1 MSMSAERREYRLA
14 FTHVDRGFTLERAL
28 VLSRHPSESLS
39 HLTLRV
45 LAFLL
50 LWEEGLSFGPGVCV
64 GEAPDLVV
72 HDLTGVVR
80 TWIAC
85 GDVDPRLLR
94 KVVQHNRDA
103 AAHVVFGARARRD
116 AFTDE
121 VDSWGG
127 RRPKGWERIALWTID
142 EALITQLADH
152 ASLRQRWTV
161 TLAGDRFYVDV
172 DGTLPEGDVA
182 RG

>member
-1 MSMSAERREYRLA
+1 MSAERREYRLA

-28 VLSRHPSESLS
+28 VLSRHPSESQP

-50 LWEEGLSFGPGVCV
+50 LWQEGLTFGPGVCV
-64 GEAPDLVV
+64 GEAPDLVA

-85 GDVDPRLLR
+85 GDVDPWLLR

-103 AAHVVFGARARRD
+103 SAHVVFGATARRD
-116 AFTDE
+116 AFVTE

-127 RRPKGWERIALWTID
+127 RRPKGWERISLWTID
-142 EALITQLADH
+142 EALVTELANH
-152 ASLRQRWTV
+152 PALRQRWTV
-161 TLAGDRFYVDV
+161 TLSGDRFYVDV
-172 DGTLPEGDVA
+172 DGALVEGGLT

>member
-1 MSMSAERREYRLA
+1 MSAERREYRLA

-28 VLSRHPSESLS
+28 VLSRHPSEAED

-50 LWEEGLSFGPGVCV
+50 LWQEGLSFGPGVCV
-64 GEAPDLVV
+64 GEAPDLVA

-85 GDVDPRLLR
+85 GDVDPWLLR
-94 KVVQHNRDA
+94 KVAQHNREA
-103 AAHVVFGARARRD
+103 KVHVVFGAGARRD
-116 AFTDE
+116 AFLAE
-121 VDSWGG
+121 VESWGG
-127 RRPKGWERIALWTID
+127 RRPKGWERISLWTID
-142 EALITQLADH
+142 EALVTGLAAH
-152 ASLRQRWTV
+152 PALRQRWTV

-172 DGTLPEGDVA
+172 DGTLAEGDVT